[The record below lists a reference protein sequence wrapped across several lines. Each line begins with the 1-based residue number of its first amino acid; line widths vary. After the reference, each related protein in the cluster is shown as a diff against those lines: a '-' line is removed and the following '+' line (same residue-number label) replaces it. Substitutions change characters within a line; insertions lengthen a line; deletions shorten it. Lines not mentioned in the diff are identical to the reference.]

1 MGIEIQKV
9 VGNSLEILLVEDNL
23 EYAQLLQEFLRGV
36 VSPRLLLTHA
46 KRLAEALAWLDR
58 QTFDAVLLDLTL
70 PDEQGLETFLR
81 TQARAPMVPI
91 VVLTGLNDESL
102 AVKAVSQG
110 AQDYLVKSSI
120 DDEQLVRAIRYG
132 IERKQIEEELRRANR
147 ALQTLSAC
155 HAAVSR
161 AKAEGDLL
169 EEICQVLIE
178 SGGYSLAWIGYAER
192 DKPKAV
198 RLEAHAGLDGDDVQ
212 ALGIDAPVGVDRR
225 WGGTEFAIWS
235 GETVITRDSAGD
247 DNYGLW
253 NAELTRWGYAS
264 SIALPLM
271 NNGQLL
277 GALTIYSTQIDAFNP
292 EEVRLLLELT
302 DNLTYGIASLRTR
315 GERTRA
321 VEALRE
327 SEEKYRNLFENAP
340 LCIFEVDLVWMPP
353 TVVRANRQ
361 AENAYGWAFWECAPV
376 PLVELFAPEETHKL
390 ERMIDAVRKGE
401 AITLESMH
409 RRQNGSVFPVRI
421 IAADNP
427 AATPSR
433 TILTIEDISAEKV
446 RRSETEAIA
455 EERHRIAREIHD
467 GLAQNLASLRL
478 KARLW
483 HDVVD
488 EDPSQMHFEIDGLRE
503 VLRENIR
510 EVRRSIFALRPIS
523 LEELGFLPAL
533 EQFTREFGEQNQLY
547 VDLSVEDLG
556 DTLDPAL
563 ELVLFRII
571 QEALNNVGKHARA
584 RSAWIDL
591 SLNAEGSVSLHVR
604 DDGVG
609 FDTSSLYHVVRQGH
623 VGLTQ
628 MRERV
633 ERIGGTV
640 KIESHDGKGTLVRVN
655 LPLNGA

>member
-1 MGIEIQKV
+1 MRC
-9 VGNSLEILLVEDNL
+9 L
-23 EYAQLLQEFLRGV
+23 
-36 VSPRLLLTHA
+36 SPVALNPR

-58 QTFDAVLLDLTL
+58 KPFDAILLDLTL
-70 PDEQGLETFLR
+70 PDAQGLETFLR

-91 VVLTGLNDESL
+91 VVLTGLNDESM

-110 AQDYLVKSSI
+110 AQDYLVKSNI

-161 AKAEGDLL
+161 ADAEADLL
-169 EEICQVLIE
+169 EEICQVLIAC
-178 SGGYSLAWIGYAER
+178 GGYSLAWIGYAER
-192 DKPKAV
+192 DNPKAV
-198 RLEAHAGLDGDDVQ
+198 RLAAHAGLDGDDVQ

-235 GETVITRDSAGD
+235 GETVITRDDAGD

-253 NAELTRWGYAS
+253 NAELTRRGYAS

-271 NNGQLL
+271 NNGQSL
-277 GALTIYSTQIDAFNP
+277 GALTIYSRQNDAFNS
-292 EEVRLLLELT
+292 EEVGLLSELT

-315 GERTRA
+315 AERTRA
-321 VEALRE
+321 EEALRD
-327 SEEKYRNLFENAP
+327 SEEKYRSLFENAP
-340 LCIFEVDLVWMPP
+340 LCILEIDLTWMPP
-353 TVVRANRQ
+353 TVVRANQ
-361 AENAYGWAFWECAPV
+361 KAESTYGWVFSECAPV
-376 PLVELFAPEETHKL
+376 SLLEIFAEEETHRL
-390 ERMIDAVRKGE
+390 ERMIDAVRTGE
-401 AITLESMH
+401 ATTLESMH
-409 RRQNGSVFPVRI
+409 RRQDGSIFPVRL
-421 IAADNP
+421 IAAANR
-427 AATPSR
+427 AATPNRS
-433 TILTIEDISAEKV
+433 ILTIEDISAEKV

-455 EERHRIAREIHD
+455 EERQRFAREIHD

-483 HDVVD
+483 H
-488 EDPSQMHFEIDGLRE
+488 EIIEKNPSQMHSEIDILRE

-547 VDLSVEDLG
+547 VELRVAESG
-556 DTLDPAL
+556 DGLDPAL

-584 RSAWIDL
+584 TSAWIELGLKADEYSTL
-591 SLNAEGSVSLHVR
+591 VVR

-609 FDTSSLYHVVRQGH
+609 FDTSTLGSVVRQGH
-623 VGLTQ
+623 LGLAQ

-633 ERIGGTV
+633 ESIGGTV
-640 KIESHDGKGTLVRVN
+640 KIESHAGKGTLVRVS